1 MISISSN
8 TPISSKST
16 KFSPPRT
23 PSPRVSNLCSFF
35 ELRRL
40 CRFPCSSPM
49 WIRPPLSS
57 LRPGRPDRA
66 LPQPPLLLPAL
77 NLLHTACGTSRVH
90 GARGGLPAQL
100 RRLQSRRVVV
110 RRHPLR
116 PARRGSDHIPAARV
130 LQSLWVAAAAI
141 ASSNPRAMGPGVP
154 ATSPPTSRDAA
165 TTTPPSPAA
174 GISVSRSEPACVPLP
189 RTPAP
194 SAAASTR
201 TTPTSPPPHRLW
213 VCTLK
218 DDEQGQKMWRIN
230 QRIVKLISASDLLLR
245 ATDGML
251 VDGEA
256 CTLPQLELL
265 EETAKAI
272 QPMLEW
278 GGTGLTVS
286 DGLSNLLKCRLPA
299 YLPHRTMPATP
310 PPPYVMNKL
319 RKMTL
324 RVIAERLSEEWRA

>member
-1 MISISSN
+1 MEVRDSG
-8 TPISSKST
+8 
-16 KFSPPRT
+16 
-23 PSPRVSNLCSFF
+23 LDF
-35 ELRRL
+35 E
-40 CRFPCSSPM
+40 
-49 WIRPPLSS
+49 
-57 LRPGRPDRA
+57 
-66 LPQPPLLLPAL
+66 
-77 NLLHTACGTSRVH
+77 TS
-90 GARGGLPAQL
+90 
-100 RRLQSRRVVV
+100 
-110 RRHPLR
+110 
-116 PARRGSDHIPAARV
+116 GSDHIPAARV

-201 TTPTSPPPHRLW
+201 TTPTSPPPHRTRRTDSTRTDPPWSNWASSPIKPLSLSKNLLSLSR
-213 VCTLK
+213 TL

-230 QRIVKLISASDLLLR
+230 QRIVKLIVELMRIHDSPESLSASDLLLR

-265 EETAKAI
+265 EATAKAI